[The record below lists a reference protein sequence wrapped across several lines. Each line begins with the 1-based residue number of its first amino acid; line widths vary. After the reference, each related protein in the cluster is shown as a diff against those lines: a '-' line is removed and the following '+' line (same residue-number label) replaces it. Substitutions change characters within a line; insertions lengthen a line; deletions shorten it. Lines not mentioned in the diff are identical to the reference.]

1 MRLQNLSAVINLV
14 QGLVFKA
21 AGGSLHEVDRDQELS
36 DIMRKID
43 MADMCKDGVV
53 ITMWNG
59 RKYVVTVKEVK

>member
-21 AGGSLHEVDRDQELS
+21 ADSCETYVH
-36 DIMRKID
+36 
-43 MADMCKDGVV
+43 MCKDGVV